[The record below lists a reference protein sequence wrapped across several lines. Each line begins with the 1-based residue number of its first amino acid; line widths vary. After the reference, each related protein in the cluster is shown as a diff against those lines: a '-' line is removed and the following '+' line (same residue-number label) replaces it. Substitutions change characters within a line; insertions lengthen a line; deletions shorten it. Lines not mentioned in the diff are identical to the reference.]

1 MESINKTVIVYLVFV
16 LPILFWI
23 YPSFGQNEMRNANL
37 PLQKYRLNVSAVCPN
52 DTNRFRRVTDDLY
65 CQIEIAKKRRHRILP
80 IVGYENASHAHFSS
94 FPVFGAKSLPD
105 SAHVYISQ
113 CLKCKSNITGGAV
126 LWIIEINQP
135 RNN

>member
-52 DTNRFRRVTDDLY
+52 DTNRFWRVTDDLY
-65 CQIEIAKKRRHRILP
+65 CQIEIAKKGAIESFQLWVMKMPVMRI
-80 IVGYENASHAHFSS
+80 
-94 FPVFGAKSLPD
+94 FPLLLFP
-105 SAHVYISQ
+105 
-113 CLKCKSNITGGAV
+113 
-126 LWIIEINQP
+126 
-135 RNN
+135 